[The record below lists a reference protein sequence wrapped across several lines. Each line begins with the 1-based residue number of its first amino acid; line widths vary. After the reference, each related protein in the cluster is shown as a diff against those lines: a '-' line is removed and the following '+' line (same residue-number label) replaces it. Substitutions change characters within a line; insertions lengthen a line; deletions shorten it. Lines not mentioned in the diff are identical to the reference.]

1 LGPTQVTDQTGKNWW
16 LIDSDGYGLVN
27 VKDSVLPTD
36 ASTESKQ
43 DDLITE
49 LKLKADLTETQPVS
63 NASLPLPSGASTSL
77 KQLANDHD
85 VNVSNMIPFT
95 EPIILKYEDED
106 EMSLTVND
114 YLSGLL
120 ELKVGAACKVEERS
134 SVDECEV
141 K

>member
-63 NASLPLPSGASTSL
+63 NASLPLPSGAS
-77 KQLANDHD
+77 
-85 VNVSNMIPFT
+85 
-95 EPIILKYEDED
+95 
-106 EMSLTVND
+106 
-114 YLSGLL
+114 
-120 ELKVGAACKVEERS
+120 CKVEDRTS
-134 SVDECEV
+134 IVECDT
-141 K
+141 KW